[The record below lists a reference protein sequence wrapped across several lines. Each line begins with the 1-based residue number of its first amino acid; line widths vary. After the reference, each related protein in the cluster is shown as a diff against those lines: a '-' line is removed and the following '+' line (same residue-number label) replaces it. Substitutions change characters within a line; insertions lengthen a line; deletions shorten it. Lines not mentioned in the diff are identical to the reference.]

1 MDNGS
6 INKHFKRETKIMIW
20 VFIAPIIIAFLVAMV
35 APQFMSWSDIDS
47 CLGYGGS
54 YDYELCTCDYE
65 NNHPSK
71 EVHQCH

>member
-6 INKHFKRETKIMIW
+6 INKHFKRESKMMIW
-20 VFIAPIIIAFLVAMV
+20 ILIAPIIIGILVAIV

-47 CLGYGGS
+47 CLDYGGS